1 MATLYIRLLQIP
13 VCMLLLVQLP
23 LRNQLCLMEFLIVC
37 PGFESLELLEILR
50 SASDER
56 RREEVSHLFPRK
68 ALLCLTLEILKVV
81 FF

>member
-1 MATLYIRLLQIP
+1 
-13 VCMLLLVQLP
+13 
-23 LRNQLCLMEFLIVC
+23 MEFLIVC